1 MPPRADDLRGWH
13 TLEVSS
19 TARMARWAG
28 QALPSLV
35 TRHSQEWDSGS
46 RGESV
51 RTHCKGTRLL
61 DGTSHG
67 TCAMC
72 TQHRLG
78 FHHRAAPDGGKLGA
92 ARPRVPPRASRWR
105 GREVAVGAR
114 PQRPGLA
121 QDHLHTPHE
130 PAAPPCAPTLSGQAA
145 ATCGDQTLFPAC
157 PWFCLNCLNQE
168 AVPGESGGDG
178 GPPAEH
184 SGGSKGPSSRWAG
197 AKGTSLRARQGL
209 EVLPGLGRVS
219 RGPFEPGCGAE
230 PGELE
235 KSRGFLPS
243 CLSPASKPCDS

>member
-19 TARMARWAG
+19 TARMAGWAG

-78 FHHRAAPDGGKLGA
+78 FHHRAAPDGGSW
-92 ARPRVPPRASRWR
+92 ARPARVSLRGPVGGVDARWPWAR
-105 GREVAVGAR
+105 GHSVLGWHRTISI
-114 PQRPGLA
+114 
-121 QDHLHTPHE
+121 LHTSPQH
-130 PAAPPCAPTLSGQAA
+130 PLVSLPCLVRPL
-145 ATCGDQTLFPAC
+145 PR
-157 PWFCLNCLNQE
+157 
-168 AVPGESGGDG
+168 V
-178 GPPAEH
+178 
-184 SGGSKGPSSRWAG
+184 
-197 AKGTSLRARQGL
+197 GTRPCSLRA
-209 EVLPGLGRVS
+209 LGS
-219 RGPFEPGCGAE
+219 A
-230 PGELE
+230 
-235 KSRGFLPS
+235 
-243 CLSPASKPCDS
+243 

>member
-78 FHHRAAPDGGKLGA
+78 FHHRAAPDGGSW
-92 ARPRVPPRASRWR
+92 ARPARVSLRGPVGGVDARWPWAR
-105 GREVAVGAR
+105 GHSVLGWHRTISI
-114 PQRPGLA
+114 
-121 QDHLHTPHE
+121 LHTSPQH
-130 PAAPPCAPTLSGQAA
+130 PLVPLPCLVRPLPP
-145 ATCGDQTLFPAC
+145 
-157 PWFCLNCLNQE
+157 
-168 AVPGESGGDG
+168 V
-178 GPPAEH
+178 
-184 SGGSKGPSSRWAG
+184 
-197 AKGTSLRARQGL
+197 GTRPCSLRA
-209 EVLPGLGRVS
+209 LGS
-219 RGPFEPGCGAE
+219 A
-230 PGELE
+230 
-235 KSRGFLPS
+235 
-243 CLSPASKPCDS
+243 